1 MTPGESHR
9 LEAVARFQHHGRWR
23 NIRSLDPYYRKTS
36 TWGTTNPATPL
47 AQHDN

>member
-1 MTPGESHR
+1 
-9 LEAVARFQHHGRWR
+9 LR

-36 TWGTTNPATPL
+36 TCGTTNPAIRL